1 MGEPD
6 SFGLLCNLEGIRVFR
21 YAIGDMSDEK
31 PVPNE
36 ASGKPLKITKI
47 VIDRDLCIGAASCVV
62 IAPGTFQMDEE
73 NKAYL
78 VDIDA
83 HDAATIRMAAESCPT
98 KAIFLYDEEG
108 NQVYP

>member
-1 MGEPD
+1 MNARASPRVFFSLEKNGLIRYIEPD
-6 SFGLLCNLEGIRVFR
+6 ME
-21 YAIGDMSDEK
+21 
-31 PVPNE
+31 E
-36 ASGKPLKITKI
+36 AKKPLKITKI
-47 VIDRDLCIGAASCVV
+47 VIDRELCIGAASCVV

-83 HDAATIRMAAESCPT
+83 HDAETLKMAAESCPT

-108 NQVYP
+108 KQVYP